1 MVVDGEGPGGEGMKR
16 RRRRQ
21 SGERK
26 TRGDKRSGR

>member
-1 MVVDGEGPGGEGMKR
+1 MVVDGEGPGGEGMT

-26 TRGDKRSGR
+26 TRGDKRLGK